1 MSRMMPRE
9 VVAGALLICLALL
22 SGCSTVAVSGPDSL
36 PPMRQYQEVVKLPP
50 GQKPLLAVSDP
61 IQGFN
66 RGAYRFNYYFDKYLF
81 LPVVNGY
88 RFVMPDYAEKR
99 VSNFYDNFYEIRTF
113 TNSLLQLK
121 FKKTGITTA
130 RFVVNSTV
138 GIAGLW
144 DPATSWG
151 LRRQDEDFG
160 QTLGHYGVGNG
171 PYIMLP
177 IAGPSNVRDTT
188 GLIVDSAA
196 LNAIDPL
203 NFDHNEE
210 YEVPFNVLYAV
221 DKRKRIPF
229 RYYGT
234 GSPFEY
240 ELVRMLNTEYR
251 EFLVKD

>member
-1 MSRMMPRE
+1 MSRTMTRWTI
-9 VVAGALLICLALL
+9 AGLLLILFALL
-22 SGCSTVAVSGPDSL
+22 SGCSTLPVMAPDSQ
-36 PPMRQYQEVVKLPP
+36 PPMRRYEDLVKLPA

-66 RGAYRFNYYFDKYLF
+66 RGAYRFNYYFDKFLF
-81 LPVVNGY
+81 MPVVNGY

-99 VSNFYDNFYEIRTF
+99 VSNFYDNIYEIETF

-121 FKKTGITTA
+121 LKKTGITTA

-144 DPATSWG
+144 DPATRMG
-151 LRRQDEDFG
+151 LHRQEEDFG
-160 QTLGHYGVGNG
+160 QTLRHYGVGNG
-171 PYIMLP
+171 PYVVLP
-177 IAGPSNVRDTT
+177 VAGPSNVRDTT
-188 GLIVDSAA
+188 GMVVDSVAM
-196 LNAIDPL
+196 NAIDPL

-210 YEVPFNVLYAV
+210 YEVPYNILYAV

-240 ELVRMLNTEYR
+240 EMVRLLNTKFR
-251 EFLVKD
+251 EFQVED

>member
-1 MSRMMPRE
+1 MSRTMTRWTI
-9 VVAGALLICLALL
+9 AGMLLILFALL
-22 SGCSTVAVSGPDSL
+22 SGCSTLPVSAPDSQ
-36 PPMRQYQEVVKLPP
+36 PPLRRYEDLVKLPP
-50 GQKPLLAVSDP
+50 GQQPMLAVSDP

-88 RFVMPDYAEKR
+88 RFIMPDYAEKR
-99 VSNFYDNFYEIRTF
+99 VSNFYDNIYEIETF

-121 FKKTGITTA
+121 FKKTGITTT

-144 DPATSWG
+144 DPATSMG
-151 LRRQDEDFG
+151 LHRQEEDFG

-177 IAGPSNVRDTT
+177 VAGPSNVRDTT
-188 GLIVDSAA
+188 GLVVDSVVM
-196 LNAIDPL
+196 NAIDPL

-240 ELVRMLNTEYR
+240 ELVRMLNTQYR
-251 EFLVKD
+251 AFMVED